1 MQNGV
6 RETGV
11 SLAFTVRALD
21 AGPIIASQKVGVDE
35 DIKAPDLLDF
45 LFDLGSKLLL
55 HELPSIIDGTAT
67 TKAQPEDDSKATLA
81 PKITPEESWLSFD
94 QDTTVLHNKVRA
106 FAGWPGT
113 RARHAKENG
122 VLKAVSLLFYHQF
135 QGFKLR
141 KRN

>member
-94 QDTTVLHNKVRA
+94 QDTTVLHNKV
-106 FAGWPGT
+106 GLELELDMQ
-113 RARHAKENG
+113 KKME
-122 VLKAVSLLFYHQF
+122 S
-135 QGFKLR
+135 
-141 KRN
+141 